1 MKKVLITGANGQTGR
16 EIVSILKDKEGFEP
30 VAMVRK
36 EDQMSYFEDRNVSVV
51 HGDLE
56 EDLSGVVK
64 GMDRVIFAAGSG
76 GNTSDEKT
84 IEIDE
89 KGAKSIIDA
98 SANANVEKF
107 VMLSSMGTDQ
117 PDSIPSLKQ
126 YLKSKKAADDHL
138 KSSSLSYSIIK
149 PGMLTNDEGKNRIQA
164 RERLNKSGKIPRK
177 DVAKVIVQSLNSD
190 ILKNKE
196 VEILEGQTEI
206 GLALTNI

>member
-1 MKKVLITGANGQTGR
+1 MKKVLVAGANGQTGR
-16 EIVSILKDKEGFEP
+16 QIVSILKDKEGYEP

-36 EDQMSYFEDRNVSVV
+36 ETQIPYFEEQNISTVI
-51 HGDLE
+51 GDLE
-56 EDLSGVVK
+56 KELSGVVK
-64 GMDRVIFAAGSG
+64 GMDEVVFAAGSG
-76 GNTSDEKT
+76 GDTSDQKT
-84 IEIDE
+84 VDIDE
-89 KGAKSIIDA
+89 NGAKSLIDA
-98 SANANVEKF
+98 SVDSNVEKF

-126 YLKSKKAADDHL
+126 YLKSKKAADEYL
-138 KSSSLSYSIIK
+138 KSSGLTYSIIK
-149 PGMLTNDEGKNRIQA
+149 PGMLTNDEGKSEIQA
-164 RERLNKSGKIPRK
+164 KERLNKSGKIPRN